1 MAGINKI
8 DIESEEYQKSL
19 NDYSTYVS
27 TFASGFVSNL
37 FSQGIISEVD
47 AKQLK
52 EYFSNPDKFQ
62 EEIENLAQY
71 FYISTAEIHQLFELI
86 EALPTLNYKI
96 DSFVKSKSSDKH
108 ISLLNKSLHRVKH
121 KRLTRDLLK
130 QTAADRNTRWNLA
143 RR

>member
-1 MAGINKI
+1 MANIKKI
-8 DIESEEYQKSL
+8 DIESEEYQKLL

-62 EEIENLAQY
+62 KEIEDLAQY
-71 FYISTAEIHQLFELI
+71 FY
-86 EALPTLNYKI
+86 
-96 DSFVKSKSSDKH
+96 
-108 ISLLNKSLHRVKH
+108 
-121 KRLTRDLLK
+121 
-130 QTAADRNTRWNLA
+130 
-143 RR
+143 